1 MNTEPLTD
9 YDNPR
14 SLGSR
19 MRARRME
26 PLKALV
32 RRVHA
37 AKGSVAILDV
47 GGREAYWKGLE
58 RDFLEEHR
66 VHVTLLNL
74 AGDLGRGEDPMFTHA
89 EGDACDLRRYPDH
102 AFDIVH
108 SNSVIEHVGN
118 WHKVDAFARE
128 ARRLAPNLFVQ
139 TPYYWFPVEP
149 HFIKPLHHWLPKPL
163 RVSMWLRFPMGR
175 RGRARDLGD
184 AMRKLDDEPYLL
196 DQRMFRFLFP
206 DCRILKER
214 FLGLTKSLIA
224 YREGDPAEP

>member
-1 MNTEPLTD
+1 MNTEPLTN
-9 YDNPR
+9 YDNPG

-19 MRARRME
+19 LRARRME
-26 PLKALV
+26 PLKTLI

-37 AKGSVAILDV
+37 AKGSVSILDA
-47 GGREAYWKGLE
+47 GGRETYWKGID
-58 RDFLEEHR
+58 RTFLEDHN
-66 VHVTLLNL
+66 VHVTLVNL
-74 AGDLGRGEDPMFTHA
+74 PCDLGSGGDRLFTHA
-89 EGDACDLRRYPDH
+89 AGDACELARYPDH

-118 WHKVDAFARE
+118 WHRVDAFARE
-128 ARRLAPNLFVQ
+128 ARRVAPNLFVQ

-163 RVSMWLRFPMGR
+163 RASMWMRFRMGH
-175 RGRARDLGD
+175 RGRASDLGD
-184 AMRKLDDEPYLL
+184 AMRRLDDEPYLL
-196 DQRMFRFLFP
+196 DQRMLRFLFP

-224 YREGDPAEP
+224 YREADPAR